1 MNVTRP
7 TFAPVRWFLAAC
19 VAVLLPLMGLAADKL
34 PPKYPF
40 TKPPLQLLDEV
51 ADDVGIKNKPSAD
64 ERKALTAVW
73 EQKVKTGGKPA
84 ELSDAAL
91 IDLFLFAS
99 GVDTPSARKKYRQK
113 MGELRNEC
121 GELLDVVTEPAE
133 RGDTVL
139 RYVHVNLPK
148 GYVGGQTSVSKA
160 FDDGNFNCVS
170 VSALTFLVGTHHGLD
185 LRPMIV
191 SPGGGKAGHAYLE
204 WVSPDG
210 RKRLVVEGTRSDG
223 FGYLDGL
230 STAERK
236 RATAE
241 MGYARGR
248 EVDAAGLAGGIYFN
262 RAGVGYDQRPN
273 HTLAVRHYL
282 CALAVNPADPDSAA
296 CVLDML
302 GGRAVSLAQSGE
314 GERAVRLIRVALEQ
328 APNSPV
334 VQGHARRVFGE
345 YVKDAYAGGNDAE
358 VARRVKEAHAALPDD
373 ATFATP
379 AAWYAAFAGTLGG
392 KSKVEAGLEV
402 FDRGLKAVDGEQREW
417 LQVEREK
424 FTRRWASRPATDELK
439 VGH

>member
-1 MNVTRP
+1 MNATRP

-40 TKPPLQLLDEV
+40 TKPPLELLDEV
-51 ADDVGIKNKPSAD
+51 ADDVGITNKPSAD
-64 ERKALTAVW
+64 ERKTLTAVW

-84 ELSDAAL
+84 ELSDAEL

-99 GVDTPSARKKYRQK
+99 GVDSPAARKKYRQK
-113 MGELRNEC
+113 VVELRAEC
-121 GELLDVVTEPAE
+121 GEMLDGVTKPAE

-139 RYVHVNLPK
+139 RYVHTNLPK

-191 SPGGGKAGHAYLE
+191 SPGGGKAGHAFLE
-204 WVSPDG
+204 WVPADG
-210 RKRLVVEGTRSDG
+210 KKRLVVEGTANDG
-223 FGYLDGL
+223 FGYLEEL
-230 STAERK
+230 PAAVRK
-236 RATAE
+236 QKVAE

-248 EVDAAGLAGGIYFN
+248 EVDGAGLAGGIYFN
-262 RAGVGYDQRPN
+262 RAGVGYDPRPN

-296 CVLDML
+296 CLVDML
-302 GGRAVSLAQSGE
+302 GARAVSLAQDGE
-314 GERAVRLIRVALEQ
+314 GKRAVRLMRVALEQ
-328 APNSPV
+328 APSSPV
-334 VQGHARRVFGE
+334 VRGHARRVFGE
-345 YVKDAYAGGNDAE
+345 YVKDAYAGGNDTE
-358 VARRVKEAHAALPDD
+358 VARRVKEAHSALPDD
-373 ATFATP
+373 PSFATP
-379 AAWYAAFAGTLGG
+379 AAWYASFAGTLGG

-402 FDRGLKAVDGEQREW
+402 FDRGLKAVDGEQKVW
-417 LQVEREK
+417 LQQEREK
-424 FTRRWASRPATDELK
+424 FTRRWAKSPATDEQK